1 MNKITSFS
9 MEHKSI
15 LLYLIC
21 CVLHITG
28 GFFFFHYG
36 FIYSAIYNFAV
47 GIIYLFLLYILS
59 NLPETF
65 LLSFM
70 IIEVLAYS
78 LLVSIETGNDAGTLL
93 LDLNLASITFIVMRD
108 TKRIKWYYYS
118 VSCMILTVICVILY
132 LDFTR
137 SPSAVILFYKL
148 NFSACLLSTTVLIMY
163 IAGIAEAHIICDRQK
178 QTARE
183 CRLNFMANH
192 DSLTGI
198 LNRRELNRLLHEH
211 EVLKNEKNI
220 DYAFAI
226 FDIDKFKQFNDSY
239 GHDAGDFILKE
250 MTKFVSEHIPPGAY
264 FARWGGE
271 EFAILFTVQV
281 ESAPDILSFF
291 RDTIGRE
298 RFTYNMIHELHIT
311 LTFGLSTSFTGKGLH
326 EMLIAADDNLMYGKR
341 NGRNCIVTGK
351 NEIYRAERQ

>member
-1 MNKITSFS
+1 
-9 MEHKSI
+9 MEHKTI
-15 LLYLIC
+15 LLYFIC
-21 CVLHITG
+21 CFLHIIG

-36 FIYSAIYNFAV
+36 FIYSAIYNFAA

-78 LLVSIETGNDAGTLL
+78 ILVSLETGNDAGTLL

-108 TKRIKWYYYS
+108 TKRIKRYYYS
-118 VSCMILTVICVILY
+118 VSCMILAVIFAILY
-132 LDFTR
+132 IDFTKR
-137 SPSAVILFYKL
+137 PVAVTSFYKL

-163 IAGIAEAHIICDRQK
+163 IAGIAEIHIICDRQK

-198 LNRRELNRLLHEH
+198 LNRRELNRRLHEY
-211 EVLKNEKNI
+211 ELLKTEKNI

-226 FDIDKFKQFNDSY
+226 FDIDNFKQFNDSY

-250 MTKFVSEHIPPGAY
+250 MTKFISGHIPSGTS

-281 ESAPDILSFF
+281 ESAPDILRFF
-291 RDTIGRE
+291 RDEIERE
-298 RFTYNMIHELHIT
+298 RFTYNTIHELHIT

-326 EMLIAADDNLMYGKR
+326 EMLITADDNLMYGKR

-351 NEIYRAERQ
+351 NEMYRTGKK